1 MSEDTDAKPAARPQR
16 TTRSERRKSR
26 RPGEPGAS
34 GAPGHDPDDEAATY
48 DTLVDVELSSDDEA
62 ATDQFV
68 AQSASEAEP
77 PDEAQAT
84 AAPAPATV
92 AASDSFESLDDDES
106 RPTREMTVV
115 PLDLSE
121 EDKTNPRIRV
131 DELAARLQAERPQP
145 ARGER
150 GDAPPIPPP
159 VVARAKDTPDAT
171 DSGGDEPTHPR
182 IVVKTSSVVIAPS
195 RVIGVGTASARD
207 DDDVAP
213 RMASRPP
220 PPSTPVAS
228 PSVIS
233 VTIPRP
239 PSREALAARDE
250 SVVPA
255 VPVAAAARAERAID
269 EAELAVEDAGA
280 VVVEGETEDSI
291 VDVDVAEIESS
302 GESRTPPPPPAPEG
316 KRAVSSPPK
325 RPPPPPVAPGAP
337 PLAPPAV
344 PPAAPPAVPAAVAA
358 TAPAA
363 PPAPPAPPAVT
374 AVAASSAPSQPA
386 TLPKPDDEQ
395 KKRKQA
401 RQWWERFFSEDYLR
415 AVQPPTPAQIAHQI
429 DFVVESLGLERGA
442 TILDV
447 GCGLGLQ
454 CVELTRRGYLTVG
467 LDLSLAMITRAAEA
481 AQRQGLKINFL
492 HADIREMQFDGAFD
506 AALCMGTT
514 FGFFDD
520 ESNRD
525 VLARLHHAL
534 RPGGRLLL
542 DVANRDYVMPMQPN
556 LVWFEGEGCVC
567 MEESDFNHFTSR
579 LTVKRTMMREDG
591 TQASSEYSLRL
602 YSLHELGQL
611 IQQMGFRVIEVSG
624 QEAVRGAFFG
634 NCAPRIMILAER
646 RTPGRMSQVMPPERP
661 SSELLR
667 PLPTERGSAE
677 IPKPP
682 KPPGA
687 TGA

>member
-1 MSEDTDAKPAARPQR
+1 VSEDTDAKPIARPQR
-16 TTRSERRKSR
+16 TTRSERRRSR
-26 RPGEPGAS
+26 RPGEDPSAPGGS
-34 GAPGHDPDDEAATY
+34 GHDPDDEAGTY
-48 DTLVDVELSSDDEA
+48 DTLVDVEVSGDEEA
-62 ATDQFV
+62 A
-68 AQSASEAEP
+68 AEATADP
-77 PDEAQAT
+77 AQAPSAAESANAEESAT
-84 AAPAPATV
+84 PAAAAPADT
-92 AASDSFESLDDDES
+92 FEALDDEDS

-121 EDKTNPRIRV
+121 DDKTMPRIRV
-131 DELAARLQAERPQP
+131 EELAARLQAESPQRPLIE
-145 ARGER
+145 GVEV
-150 GDAPPIPPP
+150 PP
-159 VVARAKDTPDAT
+159 VASSPVAAPAVAARPPEAQAAK
-171 DSGGDEPTHPR
+171 EPEAEETTHPR
-182 IVVKTSSVVIAPS
+182 IVVKMGSVVIAPS
-195 RVIGVGTASARD
+195 RMIGVGGESAAAD
-207 DDDVAP
+207 ADVAP

-220 PPSTPVAS
+220 PPATPIGAA
-228 PSVIS
+228 P
-233 VTIPRP
+233 VTGVSIPRP
-239 PSREALAARDE
+239 PPREELVAREQSARDGAA
-250 SVVPA
+250 VVEEPA
-255 VPVAAAARAERAID
+255 GSEHPTLD
-269 EAELAVEDAGA
+269 DAELAVEDATTIDA
-280 VVVEGETEDSI
+280 DAEVDEHI

-302 GESRTPPPPPAPEG
+302 RVRTPPPPPAPDG
-316 KRAVSSPPK
+316 KARAVSSPPK
-325 RPPPPPVAPGAP
+325 RPPPPPAVPGPPPVA
-337 PLAPPAV
+337 
-344 PPAAPPAVPAAVAA
+344 PPAAPAVVAASAVPPV
-358 TAPAA
+358 
-363 PPAPPAPPAVT
+363 PPAPPAVAAVQAPT
-374 AVAASSAPSQPA
+374 ATSQPGA
-386 TLPKPDDEQ
+386 VPKPDDEQ

-415 AVQPPTPAQIAHQI
+415 AVQPPTAAQIAHQV
-429 DFVVESLGLERGA
+429 DFIVESLGLERGA

-447 GCGLGLQ
+447 GCGLGLH

-506 AALCMGTT
+506 AAICMGTT

-579 LTVKRTMMREDG
+579 LSVKRTMMREDG
-591 TQASSEYSLRL
+591 TQSSSEYTLRL

-634 NCAPRIMILAER
+634 SCAPRIMILAER
-646 RTPGRMSQVMPPERP
+646 RMPGRMSQVMPPERV
-661 SSELLR
+661 STELPR
-667 PLPTERGSAE
+667 PLPPERGSAE

-682 KPPGA
+682 KPPG
-687 TGA
+687 TSGS